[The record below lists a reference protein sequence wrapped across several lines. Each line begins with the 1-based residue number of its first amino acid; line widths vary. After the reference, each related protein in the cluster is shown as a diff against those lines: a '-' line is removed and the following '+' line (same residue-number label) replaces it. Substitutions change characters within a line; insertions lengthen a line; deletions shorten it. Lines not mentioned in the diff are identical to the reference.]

1 MAAEDSFPGMISL
14 PPEQSLDSYHRESIL
29 PTRLQAAK
37 RAAQK
42 LAGGLTDND
51 RLSVVSFSD
60 RPITHVDCVPMTTD
74 MRTAVGDSIQSIRTR
89 GRTDLHAGWKTGLN
103 LVEAGMHKSRQALNR
118 VVLLSDGHANLGI
131 IDPDTLADIAQR
143 YREAGI
149 STSAVGIGDGYSTTQ
164 LAAIT
169 TASGGE
175 LHDAEFCDEIVLG
188 ELREIQ
194 STALENVEL
203 SIPIPPGVQVSS
215 LGYPGVPRNDSYV
228 VPIGSLIHGAVRHV
242 VFSLDI
248 PAGASGE
255 VIDLDVT
262 GRWSDVQQDGTAVQ
276 RDVSVQLTRVSSEVA
291 AGCRLVTETAELV
304 AAAWSSTVFRIA
316 LNLNRQRH
324 YEEAQQY
331 LGEQFAA
338 FSHYCTDLPRTQ
350 VLVLELKRLALIINR
365 SMDERLRKN
374 LSVSKLKSMKGT
386 GDFRSRKR
394 QSPDQ
399 LLREWAQR
407 NPGS

>member
-1 MAAEDSFPGMISL
+1 MTGDRRSAVC
-14 PPEQSLDSYHRESIL
+14 ESI
-29 PTRLQAAK
+29 RQ
-37 RAAQK
+37 
-42 LAGGLTDND
+42 
-51 RLSVVSFSD
+51 
-60 RPITHVDCVPMTTD
+60 IH
-74 MRTAVGDSIQSIRTR
+74 TR
-89 GRTDLHAGWKTGLN
+89 GRTDLHAGWEAGLN
-103 LVEAGMHKSRQALNR
+103 VVKAGMKDNQQALSR

-131 IDPDTLADIAQR
+131 MDPDQLADIAHQS
-143 YREAGI
+143 REAGI
-149 STSAVGIGDGYSTTQ
+149 TTSAVGIGNGYSTTQ

-175 LHDAEFCDEIVLG
+175 LHDAEFCDEIGEIVLG

-203 SIPIPPGVQVSS
+203 SISIPAGVGLSA
-215 LGYPGVPRNDSYV
+215 LGYPGVLRNDSYV
-228 VPIGSLIHGAVRHV
+228 VPVGSLIHGAVRHV
-242 VFSLDI
+242 VFALDI
-248 PAGASGE
+248 PAGANEE

-276 RDVSVQLTRVSSEVA
+276 RDVSVILTRVSPEVA

-304 AAAWSSTVFRIA
+304 AAAWSSTVFRTA
-316 LNLNRQRH
+316 LDLNRQGQ
-324 YEEAQQY
+324 YEEARRY

-338 FSHYCTDLPRTQ
+338 LSHYCMDLPRCQ

-365 SMDERLRKN
+365 SMDERLRKD

-386 GDFRSRKR
+386 RDYRSRKR
-394 QSPDQ
+394 QSPDE

-407 NPGS
+407 NPHS